1 MPGGAIKGLRPT
13 ITGRPSIHHKHR
25 GLYGAG
31 VEPVH
36 GFLAGLTLE
45 TTAGPRSLDGAAAA
59 SPLFFRL
66 PPAGGVAGC
75 GAREMALLTGP
86 ISELVT
92 ELRGDDGR
100 SMADES
106 EPSAVPPALP
116 VTPSALPD
124 P

>member
-1 MPGGAIKGLRPT
+1 MSSQHALLAVAVDLIVAAQVWQAAPDQGI
-13 ITGRPSIHHKHR
+13 
-25 GLYGAG
+25 
-31 VEPVH
+31 
-36 GFLAGLTLE
+36 LAGLTLE
-45 TTAGPRSLDGAAAA
+45 ATVGPRSLDEVAP
-59 SPLFFRL
+59 PLPFCCFCLPTGPVPNFF
-66 PPAGGVAGC
+66 AW
-75 GAREMALLTGP
+75 ETALLTGP

-106 EPSAVPPALP
+106 EPWALPAALP